1 MHRKGA
7 KLVAF
12 GVFVALALIFSYI
25 EACIPFQIGIPGVK
39 LGLADL
45 VIVVALYKMPVR
57 EVYILSIVRVLLAG
71 LLFGN
76 MMSIIYSLAGG
87 LLSLTVMWA
96 LKKSPSMSLIGISI
110 AGGVCHNLGQLL
122 MAMLTVETYG
132 VFSYFP
138 ILMVSGLLTGLA
150 IGIGAREMLLRL
162 GRLQF

>member
-1 MHRKGA
+1 M
-7 KLVAF
+7 
-12 GVFVALALIFSYI
+12 
-25 EACIPFQIGIPGVK
+25 
-39 LGLADL
+39 
-45 VIVVALYKMPVR
+45 
-57 EVYILSIVRVLLAG
+57 
-71 LLFGN
+71 
-76 MMSIIYSLAGG
+76 
-87 LLSLTVMWA
+87 SLTVMWA

-110 AGGVCHNLGQLL
+110 AGGVGHNLGQLL